1 MPNTREKTPEEIV
14 SEVIEQLRVKQLSQE
29 KFAALCGC
37 SAATISRYVNHK
49 RVPGPVVCEMLQKGL
64 DAVYGLDT
72 PAASNR
78 LDQIDE
84 RIDKV
89 QDDSRKGFARV
100 YDRLRDLSDNF
111 DDRIAQKFIHEKQS
125 LSEDVRYMI
134 RTEFLEPIREMSIWD
149 FLKLRRLAKKRE
161 LK

>member
-1 MPNTREKTPEEIV
+1 MAEAREKTPEEIV
-14 SEVIEQLRVKQLSQE
+14 SEVIEQLRIKQLSQE

-72 PAASNR
+72 PMSSNR

-100 YDRLRDLSDNF
+100 YDRLRDLNDNF
-111 DDRIAQKFIHEKQS
+111 DDRLAQKFIHEKQT

-134 RTEFLEPIREMSIWD
+134 RTEFLEPIQEMSIWD
-149 FLKLRRLAKKRE
+149 FLKLKRLAKKRE